1 VTVRSAIVIL
11 ILLFVAVLCVNAVVT
26 DAETK
31 PAKADIG
38 QIVELDGPDL
48 QVRDEGPKDAPAIVL
63 VHCYDCSMHWWQPVA
78 HHLARDHRVV
88 SVDLIGHGGSEKPT
102 SGYEIENQ
110 AKQVWA
116 ALDAVGVKNAVLAGH
131 SLGGMVVTAMTE
143 QSPERVDGL
152 VAVGSPP
159 AKFKSNLPL
168 TAQIGYVPVIGEAIL
183 RVVPDSMVE
192 QGLSTAF
199 APGYDLP
206 DFALPDYRRMTYS
219 SYDKA
224 GAAGSTYAGEKSVPE
239 RIGDLGIRVLYIQG
253 DRDQL
258 VDTEF
263 ATEGWG
269 SIKGA
274 QVEVLPGIGHSPSIE
289 APQKTAELIDK
300 FAVEAQKKR

>member
-1 VTVRSAIVIL
+1 MRRGIVIVVL
-11 ILLFVAVLCVNAVVT
+11 VLLVALGVNAVVT
-26 DAETK
+26 DAEVK
-31 PAKADIG
+31 PAQADIG
-38 QIVELDGPDL
+38 EIVEIDGPDL
-48 QVRDEGPKDAPAIVL
+48 QVREDGPADAPAIVL
-63 VHCYDCSMHWWQPVA
+63 VHCYDCSMHWWQPVS
-78 HHLARDHRVV
+78 HHLAKDHRVI

-110 AKQVWA
+110 ARQVWR
-116 ALDAVGVKNAVLAGH
+116 ALDAVGVENAVLAGH

-143 QSPERVDGL
+143 EHPERVDGL

-159 AKFKSNLPL
+159 ARFKSNLPL

-199 APGYDLP
+199 APGYELP
-206 DFALPDYRRMTYS
+206 DFAVPDYRRMTYS

-224 GAAGSTYAGEKSVPE
+224 GAAGADYVSQETTPE
-239 RIGDLGIRVLYIQG
+239 RLGGLGIPVLYIQG
-253 DRDQL
+253 DKDQL

-269 SIKGA
+269 SIDGA
-274 QVEVLPGIGHSPSIE
+274 QVEVLADIGHSPPIE
-289 APQKTAELIDK
+289 APQKTAELIAGLADETQNK
-300 FAVEAQKKR
+300 